1 MTSTERIHTAA
12 EESLYIGG
20 QWVSKRLE
28 RLDVTNPAT
37 GEVVGTV
44 PLATRA
50 VVQQAID
57 AAYRAFPTWAALP
70 ARTRADLLKGV
81 AARMIERI
89 DELAHLMT
97 LEQGKPLAEAKGEIR
112 ISADYFEWNA
122 EESKRIY
129 GDTIPAATS
138 NKRLLAIRQPVGV
151 CAAITPWNFP
161 SSMIARKIGPALAAG
176 CTVVVK
182 PASATPLSALAIAHI
197 FDELGVP
204 PGVINVLVGPSSMV
218 ADELLESSKVRKIS
232 FTGSTEIGQQ
242 LMQRAA
248 HDLKRVSLE
257 LGGHAPFIVFDDAN
271 LDQAIE
277 GVIASK
283 FRNAGQTCICT
294 NRLYVQRGVYDQF
307 SQRLAERVAQLHVGN
322 GLEPSTDIGPLIDT
336 SAVTK
341 VEQHVNDAVKRG
353 GRVLAGGSRA
363 SAQGNNFYQPTLV
376 ADTPDDA
383 LVAHEE
389 TFGPLLPLWSFDTD
403 EEVIARANNT
413 PYGLAAYVYG
423 RDYAR
428 LIRAYEQLQYGIIG
442 VNDSVP
448 TVVQAP
454 FGGVK
459 HSGFGREGGHQGM
472 DEYLD
477 WKFVSIG
484 L

>member
-1 MTSTERIHTAA
+1 MASTEQVHTLQ
-12 EESLYIGG
+12 ENLYIGG
-20 QWVSKRLE
+20 QWIGNGLQQ
-28 RLDVTNPAT
+28 LDVTNPAN
-37 GEVVGTV
+37 GELVGTV
-44 PLATRA
+44 PLATRTE
-50 VVQQAID
+50 VQQAID
-57 AAYRAFPTWAALP
+57 SAYRAFPTWAELP

-81 AARMIERI
+81 AARMLERI
-89 DELAHLMT
+89 DELARLMT
-97 LEQGKPLAEAKGEIR
+97 IEQGKPLAEAKGEIR

-122 EESKRIY
+122 EEAKRIY
-129 GDTIPAATS
+129 GETIPASTS

-176 CTVVVK
+176 CTVIVK

-204 PGVINVLVGPSSMV
+204 PGVMNVLLGSSSMV
-218 ADELLESSKVRKIS
+218 ADEFLASPKIRKIS

-257 LGGHAPFIVFDDAN
+257 LGGHAPFIVLDDA
-271 LDQAIE
+271 DIEQAIA
-277 GVIASK
+277 GVIGSK

-294 NRLYVQRGVYDQF
+294 NRLYVQRGIYEQF
-307 SQRLAERVAQLHVGN
+307 SQKLAEHVAQLHVGN
-322 GLEPSTDIGPLIDT
+322 GLEPSTEVGPMIDA

-341 VEQHVNDAVKRG
+341 VEQHVNDAVQRG
-353 GRVLAGGSRA
+353 GRVLAGGAREHS
-363 SAQGNNFYQPTLV
+363 QGSNFYQPTLV

-389 TFGPLLPLWSFDTD
+389 TFGPLLPMWAFDSD
-403 EEVIARANNT
+403 EEVIERANNT
-413 PYGLAAYVYG
+413 PYGLAAYIYG

-428 LIRAYEQLQYGIIG
+428 LIHAYEQLQYGIIG

-448 TVVQAP
+448 TVPQAP

>member
-1 MTSTERIHTAA
+1 MASTEQVHTLQ
-12 EESLYIGG
+12 ENLYIGG
-20 QWVSKRLE
+20 QWIGNGLQQ
-28 RLDVTNPAT
+28 LDVTNPAN
-37 GEVVGTV
+37 GELVGTV
-44 PLATRA
+44 PLATRTE
-50 VVQQAID
+50 VQQAID
-57 AAYRAFPTWAALP
+57 SAYRAFPTWAELP

-81 AARMIERI
+81 AARMLERI
-89 DELAHLMT
+89 DELARLMT
-97 LEQGKPLAEAKGEIR
+97 IEQGKPLAEAKGEIR

-122 EESKRIY
+122 EEAKRIY
-129 GDTIPAATS
+129 GETIPASTS

-176 CTVVVK
+176 CTVIVK

-197 FDELGVP
+197 FDEIGVP
-204 PGVINVLVGPSSMV
+204 PGVMNVLLGSSSMV
-218 ADELLESSKVRKIS
+218 ADEFLASPKIRKIS

-257 LGGHAPFIVFDDAN
+257 LGGHAPFIVLDDA
-271 LDQAIE
+271 DIEQAIA
-277 GVIASK
+277 GVIGSK

-294 NRLYVQRGVYDQF
+294 NRLYVQRGIYDQF
-307 SQRLAERVAQLHVGN
+307 SQKLAERVAQLHVGN
-322 GLEPSTDIGPLIDT
+322 GLEPSTEVGPMIDA

-341 VEQHVNDAVKRG
+341 VEQHVNDAVQRG
-353 GRVLAGGSRA
+353 GRVLAGGAREHS
-363 SAQGNNFYQPTLV
+363 QGSNFYQPTLV

-389 TFGPLLPLWSFDTD
+389 TFGPLLPMWAFDSD
-403 EEVIARANNT
+403 EEVIERANNT
-413 PYGLAAYVYG
+413 PYGLAAYIYG

-428 LIRAYEQLQYGIIG
+428 LIHAYEQLQYGIIG

-448 TVVQAP
+448 TVPQAP